1 MHTQLIIQNTQTW
14 LTQAVIGLNLCPFAK
29 AVHVKNQIHYVVS
42 AATSVGALFD
52 ELCTQ
57 LQHLAN
63 TPAEQTDTTLLIHP
77 QVLTDF
83 LDYNDFLP
91 LADMALQQLGYQG
104 TLQIASF
111 HPQFQFDQTDA
122 HDISNATNR
131 APYPMLHLL
140 RESSI
145 DRAVKAFPQ
154 ADAIFEANI
163 QTMKRLGASGWAELA
178 QTWTK

>member
-1 MHTQLIIQNTQTW
+1 MVKALVEATPISGPARVKKRSLDN
-14 LTQAVIGLNLCPFAK
+14 LTK
-29 AVHVKNQIHYVVS
+29 ALS
-42 AATSVGALFD
+42 
-52 ELCTQ
+52 
-57 LQHLAN
+57 
-63 TPAEQTDTTLLIHP
+63 
-77 QVLTDF
+77 
-83 LDYNDFLP
+83 
-91 LADMALQQLGYQG
+91 G

-163 QTMKRLGASGWAELA
+163 QTMQRLGASGWAELA